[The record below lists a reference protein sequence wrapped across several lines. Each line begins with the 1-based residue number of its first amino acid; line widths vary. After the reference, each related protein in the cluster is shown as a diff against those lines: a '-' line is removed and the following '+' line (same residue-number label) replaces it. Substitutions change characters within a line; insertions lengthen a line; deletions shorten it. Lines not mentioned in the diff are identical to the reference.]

1 MEKKNGMSERL
12 CKLETQILDI
22 EDTVK
27 EIKNSITPEKEVFDI
42 DHLEKEASS
51 NCFDYHII
59 QELDEEVAYKY
70 VVYLAM
76 IAEKTSDLSVRIK
89 QYYHLLR
96 VYHSAK
102 GKHNIGH
109 SLLRDS
115 KISEIEDIAVLGE
128 MNEDVLT
135 SFFVDALL
143 MVFASAVSDE
153 QLDLICELF
162 AFCGLKKVCVRDII
176 RITSAI
182 IMQNEEELLDISK
195 ECNINAFYCY
205 FGKTPDYFVL
215 DNIDNASNFK
225 GENILVYKNKI
236 CDRNELL
243 DIDSLGKKFI
253 IFKKCEFDN
262 ILGIKCHATKV
273 IFDECLFTNCVQRNE
288 LSTRSWWNQK
298 YENGNPKTIFM
309 ECKGAELT
317 DCKFINCSLLGVGKK
332 SSVFSFSESTLNR
345 CHFSNCNIAI
355 STHSAAEGQV
365 LLLQNSSI
373 DDCEFIDCS
382 SYGEGDY
389 GRFDSF
395 HMKLVC
401 AIGGHICNCSFHKC
415 TASSQDVTNGEKDN
429 FILLCNDRC
438 KEYEN
443 DFSECT
449 AEQTFCYGRDH
460 MYDIKTSRKIE

>member
-22 EDTVK
+22 ENTIK
-27 EIKNSITPEKEVFDI
+27 EIKNSIIPEKEVFDI

-70 VVYLAM
+70 AVYLSV

-96 VYHSAK
+96 VYHTAK
-102 GKHNIGH
+102 GRHNIGN

-115 KISEIEDIAVLGE
+115 KISTIEDIAQLGE
-128 MNEDVLT
+128 MKEDVLT

-162 AFCGLKKVCVRDII
+162 AFCGLKKDCVRDIK

-205 FGKTPDYFVL
+205 FGKKPDYFVL
-215 DNIDNASNFK
+215 DSIGNASNFK
-225 GENILVYKNKI
+225 GRNILVYKNKV
-236 CDRNELL
+236 CDRNEVF
-243 DIDSLGKKFI
+243 DIDSLGKNLI

-262 ILGIKCHATKV
+262 IVGIKCHTTKV
-273 IFDECLFTNCVQRNE
+273 IFEECLFTNCVQRNE
-288 LSTRSWWNQK
+288 LSSSLEKRK
-298 YENGNPKTIFM
+298 YENGNPKTLFM
-309 ECKGAELT
+309 DCKGVELT
-317 DCKFINCSLLGVGKK
+317 DCKFINCSLLGVGQK

-355 STHSAAEGQV
+355 STHSDPEGQV
-365 LLLQNSSI
+365 LLLQNSGM
-373 DDCEFIDCS
+373 DDCEFVDCS
-382 SYGEGDY
+382 SYGEVEY

-395 HMKLVC
+395 HMKIVT
-401 AIGGHICNCSFHKC
+401 AIGGHVCNCNFHKC
-415 TASSQDVTNGEKDN
+415 TADSQNVSYGTKDN
-429 FILLCNDRC
+429 FILLFNDRC

-449 AEQTFCYGRDH
+449 AYQTSNYGNNR
-460 MYDIKTSRKIE
+460 MYELKISRKID